1 MSEGIRYKMEH
12 LGDIYVDALLC
23 TSDSAKKYAK
33 SVVLTYD
40 IWALKKKREQQLGL
54 IGLRRVQLKKAGL
67 TDVMRDDKLVE
78 LIADEE
84 KISSYIA
91 SFEEK
96 KKMLACG
103 CQK

>member
-1 MSEGIRYKMEH
+1 MLSM
-12 LGDIYVDALLC
+12 
-23 TSDSAKKYAK
+23 
-33 SVVLTYD
+33 
-40 IWALKKKREQQLGL
+40 
-54 IGLRRVQLKKAGL
+54 IGQRRVQLKKAGL

-84 KISSYIA
+84 KISKYIA
-91 SFEEK
+91 SYEEK